1 MRPGQRASRSSSSA
15 RPISARI
22 RAKTSTAGA
31 IGGLTSRWCRRQDPV
46 ATVVSAAGPA
56 ANVPSPACDAE
67 RMELAIGKADD
78 VEEIDARAASDGVL
92 ARFHA
97 VELACHHELHPEE
110 PARSR
115 EEAIAFYRHQPTTHA
130 SCHWLA
136 DGGAASLYVHGPSA
150 ALLHVLV
157 EPRRRRR
164 GIGTLLLAEALRRAR
179 ELEVEALSSSY
190 TTDAGA
196 AFAARFGFVAEGRVV
211 QSVLDL
217 RAAELPRA
225 DVPAGFRLLTWLG
238 RVPDEYLTTFVAARA
253 AMDDAPQ
260 PDGMD
265 L

>member
-78 VEEIDARAASDGVL
+78 VDEIDARTASDGVL

-115 EEAIAFYRHQPTTHA
+115 EEAIAFYRHQPTTHT

-136 DGGAASLYVHGPSA
+136 DGGAASLYVHGPRA
-150 ALLHVLV
+150 AFLHVLV
-157 EPRRRRR
+157 EPRHRRR
-164 GIGTLLLAEALRRAR
+164 GIGTRLLAEVLGRAR
-179 ELEVEALSSSY
+179 ELDVDALGTSY
-190 TTDAGA
+190 TTAAGA
-196 AFAARFGFVAEGRVV
+196 AFATRLGFVAEARLV
-211 QSVLDL
+211 QSVLRL
-217 RAAELPRA
+217 RAAELPET
-225 DVPAGFRLLTWLG
+225 DVPAGFRLLTWLR
-238 RVPDEYLTTFVAARA
+238 RVPDEYLAGYV
-253 AMDDAPQ
+253 
-260 PDGMD
+260 
-265 L
+265 